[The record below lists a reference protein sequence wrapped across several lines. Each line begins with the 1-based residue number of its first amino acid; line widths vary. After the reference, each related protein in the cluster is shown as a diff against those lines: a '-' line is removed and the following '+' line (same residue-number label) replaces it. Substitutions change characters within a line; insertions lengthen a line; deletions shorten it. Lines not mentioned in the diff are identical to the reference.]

1 MASKKGV
8 IPDRIPPQLVN
19 LVGRPPP
26 GEWLYEIKLDGYRL
40 MARLDGAVALIT
52 KNGHDW
58 TSRMPMLAQDLARLP
73 VRGAWVDGEIVMLDG
88 EGRPAFQPLQ
98 AAFSQRQTDAL
109 VYYAFD
115 LVAADGK
122 DLRPLPLLQRKAILR
137 DLLEGAD
144 PVLRYSEHFE
154 LAGDT
159 MLSQVCSLGAEGI
172 VSKRRDRHYAS
183 GRSGDWLKAKCA
195 NRQEFVV
202 AGYVPSSTS
211 RKAIGSLILGYY
223 RDDALVHA
231 GRVGTGLYSD
241 RIGRGNAYV
250 INGLVSA
257 VCLFLTPTVMESGN
271 VTLLFLVIGVAFWQ
285 YGGGL
290 SLMPAWTG
298 RIPHHCGR
306 WHPRFQPCRRPTVTT
321 SRHPASHRPGA
332 HGVRRRSPR

>member
-115 LVAADGK
+115 LPFVDGT
-122 DLRPLPLLQRKAILR
+122 DLRGWPLEKRRELLQVLLQQC
-137 DLLEGAD
+137 DLERVRFSTTLDADPTSLLASACQLGLEGL
-144 PVLRYSEHFE
+144 VGKRCGSVYS
-154 LAGDT
+154 GT
-159 MLSQVCSLGAEGI
+159 
-172 VSKRRDRHYAS
+172 RN
-183 GRSGDWLKAKCA
+183 GDWIKLKCN
-195 NRQEFVV
+195 NRQEFVLV
-202 AGYVPSSTS
+202 GYTRAG
-211 RKAIGSLILGYY
+211 AGIGSVLIGLH
-223 RDDALVHA
+223 DDAGQLKYA
-231 GRVGTGLYSD
+231 GRVKLGF
-241 RIGRGNAYV
+241 
-250 INGLVSA
+250 NGHQLDELLVRLRPLKRDGA
-257 VCLFLTPTVMESGN
+257 PVVNPPAIKGVQVVWVTPELVAEVKFLEITPTGKVRHAVFIGLREDKPAAGISIESD
-271 VTLLFLVIGVAFWQ
+271 TDLA
-285 YGGGL
+285 
-290 SLMPAWTG
+290 
-298 RIPHHCGR
+298 
-306 WHPRFQPCRRPTVTT
+306 
-321 SRHPASHRPGA
+321 
-332 HGVRRRSPR
+332 